1 MLCSPTPTA
10 CTAYVSCS
18 RVHTNRVHYTHISNV
33 ACCPRAWS
41 CSDYH
46 VLHSTTRFL
55 SFRAVLSLS
64 FALCTSV
71 PPLRCT
77 FAFRATLSITFC
89 SLNSSLRCRIV
100 VFCTPR
106 YVVAHTPHLC
116 RQLCRLYSAT
126 PPHSRSAPA
135 FSHSALRCRS
145 HSEPL
150 VPSPAFRCIVGSAPA
165 LCVRIRGDH
174 CSCSLKVSHSPAVT
188 AHVMINS
195 TASALPG
202 AARSPRSMVTIPLFK
217 VGPVFTAAS
226 VCPWV
231 LTTVS

>member
-1 MLCSPTPTA
+1 MFG
-10 CTAYVSCS
+10 
-18 RVHTNRVHYTHISNV
+18 RVLN
-33 ACCPRAWS
+33 
-41 CSDYH
+41 YH
-46 VLHSTTRFL
+46 VLHSATRFL

-150 VPSPAFRCIVGSAPA
+150 VPRPAFRCIVGSAPA

-188 AHVMINS
+188 AHVMITFDS
-195 TASALPG
+195 V
-202 AARSPRSMVTIPLFK
+202 RSPWCCSLSQEYGDYTSIQGWAGVHC
-217 VGPVFTAAS
+217 S
-226 VCPWV
+226 VCVP
-231 LTTVS
+231 LGSDYRELRPRTHN